1 MKPARLLVVD
11 DAKFTRDLM
20 VKAVKAEY
28 RELEVDVAQ
37 DGRKAQGMLSRT
49 RYDLVLCDWEMPE
62 MSGIELLTWLRD
74 QGDSKNREVAF
85 IMVTSLG
92 DKEYILEAAEHG
104 VTDYIT
110 KPFNNDQL
118 VSKVTKQFVKQGIMS
133 RDELSKLLK
142 RRDQMMGGGGTANV
156 LTRKQ
161 GMNNAASSAPLNAS
175 NVSKPSQPRKVRG
188 KAMLLFGEHKL
199 PVYIRELTP
208 RDTVLTLKSDQAIPD
223 LFESVSV
230 GLLAGQGEQQQR
242 MSTKGKVTMLQAK
255 EKSLDADIVY
265 VGIQFLEQDAK
276 KQQLLTQIIGLLS
289 S

>member
-161 GMNNAASSAPLNAS
+161 GMNKSAPVNTP
-175 NVSKPSQPRKVRG
+175 KHTPPSRVRG
-188 KAMLLFGEHKL
+188 KAMLLFAEHKL

-265 VGIQFLEQDAK
+265 VGIQFLEQDVK

>member
-161 GMNNAASSAPLNAS
+161 GMNKSAPVNTPKHTS
-175 NVSKPSQPRKVRG
+175 PSRVRG
-188 KAMLLFGEHKL
+188 KAMLLFAEHKL

>member
-161 GMNNAASSAPLNAS
+161 GMNKSAPVNTP
-175 NVSKPSQPRKVRG
+175 KHTPPSRVRG
-188 KAMLLFGEHKL
+188 KAMLLFSEHKL

>member
-37 DGRKAQGMLSRT
+37 DGRKAQSLLNRT

-74 QGDSKNREVAF
+74 QGESKNREVPF

-104 VTDYIT
+104 VTDYVT

-118 VSKVTKQFVKQGIMS
+118 VNKVTKQFVKQGIMS
-133 RDELSKLLK
+133 RDELNKLLK

-161 GMNNAASSAPLNAS
+161 GMNNVVSSAPINA
-175 NVSKPSQPRKVRG
+175 SKPSQPRKVRG
-188 KAMLLFGEHKL
+188 KAMLLFAEHKL
-199 PVYIRELTP
+199 PVYIRDLT
-208 RDTVLTLKSDQAIPD
+208 TQEVVLTLRRDQD
-223 LFESVSV
+223 LPGLFDTVSI
-230 GLLAGQGEQQQR
+230 GFLAGQGEQQIR
-242 MSTKGKVTMLQAK
+242 MSTKGTVTMLQAK
-255 EKSLDADIVY
+255 EKKLDAEVLY
-265 VGIQFLEQDAK
+265 VGIQLTEQDAK
-276 KQQLLTQIIGLLS
+276 TQQLMSRIIGLLS

>member
-37 DGRKAQGMLSRT
+37 DGRKAQSMLNRT

-74 QGDSKNREVAF
+74 QGESKNREVPF

-104 VTDYIT
+104 VTDYVT

-118 VSKVTKQFVKQGIMS
+118 VNKVTKQFVKQGIMS
-133 RDELSKLLK
+133 RDELNKLLK

-161 GMNNAASSAPLNAS
+161 GMNNVVSSAPINGP
-175 NVSKPSQPRKVRG
+175 KPSQPRKVRG

-199 PVYIRELTP
+199 PVYIRDLTTQEAVLILR
-208 RDTVLTLKSDQAIPD
+208 RDQDLPGLFNTVSIG
-223 LFESVSV
+223 F
-230 GLLAGQGEQQQR
+230 LAGQGEQQIR
-242 MSTKGKVTMLQAK
+242 MSTKGTVTMLQAK
-255 EKSLDADIVY
+255 EKKLDAEVLY
-265 VGIQFLEQDAK
+265 VGIQLTEQDAK
-276 KQQLLTQIIGLLS
+276 TQQLMSRIIGLLS